1 MLNPVKL
8 TQSGSAGGFDSYEV
22 RLGDVISLF
31 RGLPEA
37 RYFAAELAKNAETTI
52 EEDLGSWKLKSI
64 W

>member
-1 MLNPVKL
+1 
-8 TQSGSAGGFDSYEV
+8 
-22 RLGDVISLF
+22 VISLF